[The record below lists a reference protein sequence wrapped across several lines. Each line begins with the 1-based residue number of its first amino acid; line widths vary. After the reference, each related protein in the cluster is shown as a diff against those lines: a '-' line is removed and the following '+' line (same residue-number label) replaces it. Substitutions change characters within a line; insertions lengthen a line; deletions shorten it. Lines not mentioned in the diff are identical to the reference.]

1 VRRNFW
7 PDSTFV
13 LILSIINPD
22 NELLKQNANPIW
34 CLFGVNPSKAKY
46 PKIREPSER
55 GLLNLLKSRQRNLF
69 WILVGFNKFSIFIK
83 LFLFTKRNSFWR
95 QINRKSV
102 ITIQIWIDLTR
113 FRTDFSL
120 KSLTLRCIF
129 YRIF

>member
-1 VRRNFW
+1 VF
-7 PDSTFV
+7 
-13 LILSIINPD
+13 
-22 NELLKQNANPIW
+22 A
-34 CLFGVNPSKAKY
+34 FGVNPSKAKY

-69 WILVGFNKFSIFIK
+69 WILVGFNKFSILIK

-129 YRIF
+129 YRIFLIILIEYAYNKYLYCIFYEFKYV